1 VIFLRTLSILFVDY
15 LQLLVPVT
23 IFGGTYMVK
32 RTLGC
37 VVLGGWLIAG
47 VSLQAHHSLAAT
59 YDIRKEGEMTGVVK
73 VIKFTNPHGSMQLD
87 VKNPD
92 GTTTEWTLTT
102 GSANVLAGLGFD
114 KQTVKPGDVVTVNYY
129 GSRNGKPLAFM
140 RRITLSDKRSFEFEA
155 N

>member
-1 VIFLRTLSILFVDY
+1 MI
-15 LQLLVPVT
+15 
-23 IFGGTYMVK
+23 K

-37 VVLGGWLIAG
+37 VVVGGWLIAS

-59 YDIRKEGEMTGVVK
+59 YDIRKESQLTGVVTK
-73 VIKFTNPHGSMQLD
+73 VAFTNPHGALHME

-92 GTTTEWTLTT
+92 GTKTDWVLTT

-114 KQTVKPGDVVTVNYY
+114 SKTVKAGDPVKVNIY
-129 GSRNGKPLAFM
+129 GSRNGKPLGFM
-140 RRITLSDKRSFEFEA
+140 RRITLADKRQFEFEA

>member
-1 VIFLRTLSILFVDY
+1 MI
-15 LQLLVPVT
+15 
-23 IFGGTYMVK
+23 K

-37 VVLGGWLIAG
+37 VVVGGWLIAS

-59 YDIRKEGEMTGVVK
+59 YDIRKEAELTGVVTK
-73 VIKFTNPHGSMQLD
+73 VAFTNPHGALHLE

-92 GTTTEWTLTT
+92 GTKTEWILTT

-114 KQTVKPGDVVTVNYY
+114 SKTVKAGDPVKVNIY
-129 GSRNGKPLAFM
+129 GSRNGKPLGFM
-140 RRITLSDKRSFEFEA
+140 RRITLADKRQFEFEA